1 MKISKIEERWK
12 VLTENVQIGILI
24 VDKDGLVIFANNKA
38 KELFDIKN
46 NKNNNKKLIELIPDY
61 EIDDLYKKTLQN
73 KSYNKT
79 NLNFWGKEKKY
90 LEVEA
95 FYLSGNQEVLLIIND
110 YTPLY
115 RLEENFKEFLGNAS
129 HELRTPLTSIQILID
144 LFSERKITLDEIY
157 NEFFPYLRK
166 EVERMSKLVS
176 NLLNLSRLEAGV
188 IDLQLKEVNLT
199 EIIMEIV
206 DRLTPHISKKNLEIN
221 LKIPEKV
228 IVSADPQHVDTI
240 IFNIVENAVKYT
252 PPSGS
257 IEIGINEDSDNVV
270 LWVKDTGIGI
280 PEKDLNRIFD
290 RFYRV
295 NKSRTN
301 EDGFSTGLGLSIVK
315 KLIERHGW
323 SITVESKVNKG
334 TKFEII
340 IPKRKEG
347 VKDG

>member
-12 VLTENVQIGILI
+12 VLTENVQVGILI
-24 VDKDGLVIFANNKA
+24 VDKNGVVVFANNKI
-38 KELFDIKN
+38 KELFDIQNNSKN
-46 NKNNNKKLIELIPDY
+46 NRKLIELIPDY
-61 EIDDLYKKTLQN
+61 EIDDLYKKTLE
-73 KSYNKT
+73 SRTYNKT
-79 NLNFWGKEKKY
+79 SLNFWGKEKKY

-110 YTPLY
+110 YTPLH
-115 RLEENFKEFLGNAS
+115 RMEENFKEFLGNAS

-157 NEFFPYLRK
+157 NEFFPHLRK

-199 EIIMEIV
+199 EIVMEII
-206 DRLTPHISKKNLEIN
+206 DRLTPHISKKNLEVN
-221 LKIPEKV
+221 LKIPEKIV
-228 IVSADPQHVDTI
+228 INADPQHLDTI
-240 IFNIVENAVKYT
+240 VFNIVENAVKYT
-252 PPSGS
+252 PQGGL
-257 IEIGINEDSDNVV
+257 IEVGVNEDEDNII
-270 LWVKDTGIGI
+270 LWIKDTGIGI

-295 NKSRTN
+295 SKSRTS

-323 SITVESKVNKG
+323 TIRVESKVNKG

-347 VKDG
+347 IENG